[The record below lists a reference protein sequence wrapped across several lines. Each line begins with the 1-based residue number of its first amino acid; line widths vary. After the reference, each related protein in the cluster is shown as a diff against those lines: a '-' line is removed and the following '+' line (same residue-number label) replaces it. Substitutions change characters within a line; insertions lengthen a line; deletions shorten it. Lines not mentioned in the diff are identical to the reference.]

1 MGFLLWVPRPAILV
15 LRPRPAVRA
24 VGKGSARADD
34 QVWAKA
40 QPHQPLTTPLKAQ
53 KGLWISSFP
62 TSFSATPAVVSVD
75 RGICLCLCNCIWP
88 AILVLRPRPAVRAVG
103 KGSARADDQVWAK
116 AQPHQPLTTPLKA
129 QKGLWISSFPTS
141 FSATPAVVS
150 VDRGIC
156 LCLCNCIW

>member
-1 MGFLLWVPRPAILV
+1 MPAILV

-40 QPHQPLTTPLKAQ
+40 QPHRPLTTPLKAQ

-75 RGICLCLCNCIWP
+75 RDF
-88 AILVLRPRPAVRAVG
+88 R
-103 KGSARADDQVWAK
+103 SDDGGDVNDGGDS
-116 AQPHQPLTTPLKA
+116 
-129 QKGLWISSFPTS
+129 GLWILVGEVVMEKVGVIVV
-141 FSATPAVVS
+141 AAVGM
-150 VDRGIC
+150 RWWGWKWEWQRQQ
-156 LCLCNCIW
+156 LW